1 MDYMKFIENRV
12 GILKDFLKLDFE
24 EEYILE
30 ILKEELEKGTITKV
44 ELSNYKIL
52 KNKINWEDY
61 GKIEEE
67 ERYFYEEE
75 GE

>member
-61 GKIEEE
+61 EKIEEE
-67 ERYFYEEE
+67 EFYEEE